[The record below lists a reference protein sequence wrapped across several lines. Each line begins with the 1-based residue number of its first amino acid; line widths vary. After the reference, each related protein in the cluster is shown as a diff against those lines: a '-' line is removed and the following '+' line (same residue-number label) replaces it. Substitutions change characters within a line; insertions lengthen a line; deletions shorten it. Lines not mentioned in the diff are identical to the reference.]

1 MTSEAK
7 ALMRSR
13 ARSIINTCLEE
24 KQDTALIIQNL
35 ETAYKEIGMKDDSF
49 NQVLNLLRDLEG
61 NDTKVMELMF
71 LYKLNE
77 RDELNKEA
85 KKVTHDF
92 HSGALDPNNK
102 NSKYEQQMARKKTKQ
117 ERINRKR

>member
-1 MTSEAK
+1 
-7 ALMRSR
+7 
-13 ARSIINTCLEE
+13 
-24 KQDTALIIQNL
+24 
-35 ETAYKEIGMKDDSF
+35 MKDDSF